1 MFLLP
6 NESERT
12 GRGVLL
18 GALKDRDLLELQSG
32 SEHRSTGSQ
41 DEQQE
46 QDDDE
51 REEEMVD
58 EGFPES

>member
-1 MFLLP
+1 
-6 NESERT
+6 
-12 GRGVLL
+12 VLL